1 MTVLWQVISC
11 ATSSSL
17 ITDSHRRGRRPIHRT
32 RTPQSL
38 RMSRRRRITSRLNPI
53 RKRTSSGERFQFS
66 VEKAYAERFLTP
78 ISMAPAT
85 TSSRDASPA
94 SWPLVR
100 GRPRAFAQR
109 PLPSMTIATC
119 PGTSSGGRTGGRA
132 PDGCG
137 NGGLLTSY
145 PLDKSQGAHAAL
157 QMPLQEG
164 GHQATALTTMLGQ
177 ALVGNVPV
185 AAEQSRQ
192 QLQGGQSRV
201 GRAWSPAGRADRAA
215 AGEVESTLGPG
226 RAAPCAVVKARRPPR
241 DRQRPQ
247 QVGVQYQPRLVLA
260 TSQCAQPAGQQQ
272 ELLHRWLAL
281 LGEPLGGLEHG
292 ARRGVG
298 DIVARDRIAIRGK
311 G

>member
-66 VEKAYAERFLTP
+66 VEKAYAETFLTP

-85 TSSRDASPA
+85 TSSNEASPA

-109 PLPSMTIATC
+109 PLPSMTIATWS
-119 PGTSSGGRTGGRA
+119 GTRCEGRTGGRA

-137 NGGLLTSY
+137 NGGLLILDSSPMGSLRVEGGTSSL
-145 PLDKSQGAHAAL
+145 PGNHSLSASSCTFHQSQGAHATL
-157 QMPLQEG
+157 QMPLKEG
-164 GHQATALTTMLGQ
+164 RHQATALTTVLGQ
-177 ALVGNVPV
+177 ALVGDAPV
-185 AAEQSRQ
+185 AGEQSRQ
-192 QLQGGQSRV
+192 QLEGGQRRDSRA
-201 GRAWSPAGRADRAA
+201 GRAAGRADGAA
-215 AGEVESTLGPG
+215 AGKVEGTLGP
-226 RAAPCAVVKARRPPR
+226 RRTTPCAVVEARCPTR
-241 DRQRPQ
+241 DGQRPQ
-247 QVGVQYQPRLVLA
+247 QV
-260 TSQCAQPAGQQQ
+260 
-272 ELLHRWLAL
+272 
-281 LGEPLGGLEHG
+281 
-292 ARRGVG
+292 
-298 DIVARDRIAIRGK
+298 
-311 G
+311 